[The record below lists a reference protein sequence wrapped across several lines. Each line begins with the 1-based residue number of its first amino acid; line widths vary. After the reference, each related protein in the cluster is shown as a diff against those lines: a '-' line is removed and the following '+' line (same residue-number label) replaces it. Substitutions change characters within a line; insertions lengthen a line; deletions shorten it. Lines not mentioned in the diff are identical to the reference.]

1 MTAQHSLIASP
12 SKKGKP
18 TARAR
23 KRLADAPP
31 IDFTITNLAH
41 DGRGVAV
48 YETDNESHNPDK
60 AGKKIFVSFAL
71 PNETVSVKVTATA
84 KRPLKKVMP
93 KPSSQTPIH
102 NDRRHHVH
110 ISPSAVVAVFS
121 IGMPMVKSPLS
132 NQYSQNCSP
141 IKQVYSRIIGCP
153 HWWVIA

>member
-1 MTAQHSLIASP
+1 MTAQHSLIISP

-31 IDFTITNLAH
+31 IDFAITNLAH

-71 PNETVSVKVTATA
+71 PNETVSVKVTSS
-84 KRPLKKVMP
+84 KK
-93 KPSSQTPIH
+93 T
-102 NDRRHHVH
+102 
-110 ISPSAVVAVFS
+110 
-121 IGMPMVKSPLS
+121 GMRNAPTW
-132 NQYSQNCSP
+132 YS
-141 IKQVYSRIIGCP
+141 
-153 HWWVIA
+153 

>member
-1 MTAQHSLIASP
+1 MTAQHSLIISP

-31 IDFTITNLAH
+31 IDSTITNLAH

-71 PNETVSVKVTATA
+71 PNETVSVKVTSSKKTFEEGDA
-84 KRPLKKVMP
+84 KAIISNPHPQR
-93 KPSSQTPIH
+93 QTP
-102 NDRRHHVH
+102 
-110 ISPSAVVAVFS
+110 P
-121 IGMPMVKSPLS
+121 
-132 NQYSQNCSP
+132 
-141 IKQVYSRIIGCP
+141 CP
-153 HWWVIA
+153 HFTVCGGCSLQHWDADGQIAFKRNAQTMHIVHRFGQLDV